1 MSLNG
6 IMNIATSGLTTAQ
19 NALKVTSDNV
29 SNVNTPGY
37 IRKVANQQT
46 VVYGGQ
52 GAGVTSGPVTL
63 AADRFL
69 EQATYKAQSASS
81 SAQATFDLID
91 QIQTQFGDITDSNN
105 LFNQMN
111 SVMSSLAQVAESPTS
126 SAGRQ
131 EVISNLNDFLS
142 EGQRISDKIQQ
153 VRADADTRID
163 TDLKSVNDLLKNISA
178 LNSTISSAKI
188 QGQDITGSQTQQT
201 QYLDQLSK
209 LIDIRVT
216 QNDNGGITVRTQS
229 GLMLA
234 GDGAATLS
242 YTPTASVD
250 ATTVFN
256 PITITTPAGE
266 KRDLADNL
274 ASGEIKGLLD
284 VRDKQSVAINDQLN
298 QFMASFT
305 EQLNAAHNAASAVPA
320 PATLTG
326 KNTSATQD
334 EMLNGMTGTTNLVT
348 VDASGN
354 IVHQMAVDFSN
365 GTWSLDGG
373 VSTGTFSTS
382 SFASDIT
389 GAFGGAATLSFS
401 NGVMSLSAGTGATGV
416 AIADSSTTPSSRFG
430 QSFSQTFGL
439 NDLISSKLPTNAS
452 TGLTT
457 SSTSGF
463 STGSTPDTV
472 TFAVKN
478 ANGGTLSTI
487 GVQIPS
493 GDMNSVLT
501 ALNDTSTGL
510 GRYGQF
516 SLNATTGSLSFN
528 GYGSPANTIG
538 VSTDNSA
545 RYGYGV
551 SFSQFFGLAGSPGN
565 VASGLSVNSAINANP
580 ANLSLATVNLTNT
593 TTPALV
599 AGDGSGGQA
608 MSDTASKSTTFPRAG
623 LNSGGTSTLTRYG
636 SDLAGQVGNL
646 AANAKT
652 DQESSDALLTEAQNR
667 RSSTEGVNLDEELV
681 NLTTYQ
687 QAYAASGRLIQA
699 AKDMFDVLLN
709 MV

>member
-1 MSLNG
+1 MSLTG
-6 IMNIATSGLTTAQ
+6 IMNIATSGLGTAQ
-19 NALKVTSDNV
+19 NALKVTSDNI

-37 IRKVANQQT
+37 IRKVANQHT

-52 GAGVTSGPVTL
+52 GAGVASGPVAL

-81 SAQATFDLID
+81 AAQASYDLID
-91 QIQTQFGDITDSNN
+91 QVQTQFGDITDGNN

-111 SVMSSLAQVAESPTS
+111 SVMSSLAQAAESPTS

-131 EVISNLNDFLS
+131 EVISNLNDFLA
-142 EGQRISDKIQQ
+142 EGQRISDKVQQ

-163 TDLKSVNDLLKNISA
+163 TDLKSVNDLLKNISQ
-178 LNSTISSAKI
+178 LNSTISAAKI

-209 LIDIRVT
+209 LVDIRVT
-216 QNDNGGITVRTQS
+216 QNDNGGITVRTNS
-229 GLMLA
+229 GLTLA

-242 YTPTASVD
+242 YTSTASVN

-284 VRDKQSVAINDQLN
+284 VRDKQSVAINDQLS
-298 QFMASFT
+298 QFMSSFT

-326 KNTSATQD
+326 KNTGATQD
-334 EMLNGMTGTTNLVT
+334 EMLNGMTGTTNLAT

-354 IVHQMAVDFSN
+354 IVHQMAVDFTN
-365 GTWSLDGG
+365 NTWSLDGG
-373 VSTGTFSTS
+373 ASTGSFATS

-389 GAFGGAATLSFS
+389 SAFGGAATLSFT
-401 NGVMSLSAGTGATGV
+401 NGVMKFTAGSGSTGV
-416 AIADSSTTPSSRFG
+416 AIADSATTPSSRFG
-430 QSFSQTFGL
+430 QGFSQTFGL
-439 NDLISSKLPTNAS
+439 NDLISSKLPTNTS
-452 TGLTT
+452 TGLTAT
-457 SSTSGF
+457 STSGF
-463 STGSTPDTV
+463 STGTTPDTV
-472 TFAVKN
+472 SFAVRN
-478 ANGGTLSTI
+478 ANGGTLSKI
-487 GVQIPS
+487 DVQLPS
-493 GDMNSVLT
+493 GDMTSVLT
-501 ALNDTSTGL
+501 ALNDTSLGL

-516 SLNATTGSLSFN
+516 TLDPTNGALAFN
-528 GYGSPANTIG
+528 GYGSPATTIG
-538 VSTDNSA
+538 VGADSSS
-545 RYGYGV
+545 RYGYGP

-565 VASGLSVNSAINANP
+565 VASGLSVNNTINANP
-580 ANLSLATVNLTNT
+580 ANLSLATINLSAT

-599 AGDGSGGQA
+599 GGDGSGGQA
-608 MSDTASKSTTFPRAG
+608 MSDIASKTFTFPRAG
-623 LNSGGTSTLTRYG
+623 LNSGGISTLTRYG

-652 DQESSDALLTEAQNR
+652 DQQSADALLTEATNR

-687 QAYAASGRLIQA
+687 QAYAASGRLVQA

>member
-6 IMNIATSGLTTAQ
+6 IMNIATSGLGTAQ
-19 NALKVTSDNV
+19 NALKVTSDNI

-52 GAGVTSGPVTL
+52 GAGVKSGPTTL

-81 SAQATFDLID
+81 AAQASFDLID
-91 QIQTQFGDITDSNN
+91 QIQTQFGDITDGNN

-131 EVISNLNDFLS
+131 EVISDLSDFLA
-142 EGQRISDKIQQ
+142 EGQRITDKIQQ

-163 TDLKSVNDLLKNISA
+163 TDLKSVNDLLKNIST

-188 QGQDITGSQTQQT
+188 QGQDVTGSQTQQT

-216 QNDNGGITVRTQS
+216 QNDNGGITVRTNS

-274 ASGEIKGLLD
+274 ASGEIKGLMD
-284 VRDKQSVAINDQLN
+284 VRDKQSVQVNDQLN

-305 EQLNAAHNAASAVPA
+305 EQINAAHNAASAVPA
-320 PATLTG
+320 PSSLTG
-326 KNTSATQD
+326 KQTGATQD
-334 EMLNGMTGTTNLVT
+334 EMLNGMTGTTNLAT
-348 VDASGN
+348 LDASGN
-354 IVHQMAVDFSN
+354 ITHQMAVDFTN
-365 GTWSLDGG
+365 GTWSLDSGA
-373 VSTGTFSTS
+373 STGTFTTTT
-382 SFASDIT
+382 FASDIT
-389 GAFGGAATLSFS
+389 SAFGGAATLSFT
-401 NGVMSLSAGTGATGV
+401 NGVMKFSAGSGSTGV
-416 AIADSSTTPSSRFG
+416 AVAESTTTPSSRFG
-430 QSFSQTFGL
+430 QGFSQTFGL
-439 NDLISSKLPTNAS
+439 NDLISSTLPTNTS
-452 TGLTT
+452 TGLTA

-472 TFAVKN
+472 TFVVKN
-478 ANGGTLSTI
+478 SNGGTLSTVNV
-487 GVQIPS
+487 GLPS
-493 GDMNSVLT
+493 GDMTSVLT

-516 SLNATTGSLSFN
+516 NLDSTTGALSFN
-528 GYGSPANTIG
+528 GYGSPANSIG
-538 VSTDNSA
+538 VSADSSS
-545 RYGYGV
+545 RYGYGP

-565 VASGLSVNSAINANP
+565 VANGLSINSTINANP
-580 ANLSLATVNLTNT
+580 ANLSLATLNLSAT

-599 AGDGSGGQA
+599 AGDGTGGQA
-608 MSDTASKSTTFPRAG
+608 MSDIASKSATFPRAG

-652 DQESSDALLTEAQNR
+652 DQQSSDALLTEATNR

-687 QAYAASGRLIQA
+687 QAYAASGRLVQA

>member
-1 MSLNG
+1 MSING
-6 IMNIATSGLTTAQ
+6 IMNIATSGLSTAQ
-19 NALKVTSDNV
+19 NALKVTSDNI

-52 GAGVTSGPVTL
+52 GAGVTSGPTTL

-81 SAQATFDLID
+81 AAQASYDLVD
-91 QIQTQFGDITDSNN
+91 QIQTQFGDITDTNN

-111 SVMSSLAQVAESPTS
+111 SAMSSLASVAESPNS

-131 EVISNLNDFLS
+131 EVISNLSGFLA
-142 EGQRISDKIQQ
+142 EGQRISEKIQQ
-153 VRADADTRID
+153 VRTDADTRID
-163 TDLKSVNDLLKNISA
+163 TDLKSVNDLLKNIST

-188 QGQDITGSQTQQT
+188 QGQDVTGSQTQQT

-209 LIDIRVT
+209 LMDIKVS
-216 QNDNGGITVRTQS
+216 QNDNGGITVRTSS

-250 ATTVFN
+250 SSTVFN

-284 VRDKQSVAINDQLN
+284 VRDKQSVAVNDQLN
-298 QFMASFT
+298 QYMSSFT

-348 VDASGN
+348 VDTSGN
-354 IVHQMAVDFSN
+354 IVHQMAVDFSA
-365 GTWSLDGG
+365 GTWSLDNGA
-373 VSTGTFSTS
+373 STGTFSTS

-389 GAFGGAATLSFS
+389 SAFGGAATMSFN
-401 NGVMSLSAGTGATGV
+401 NGVMSLTAGSGATGV
-416 AIADSSTTPSSRFG
+416 AIADSTTTPSSRFG
-430 QSFSQTFGL
+430 QGFSQTFGL
-439 NDLISSKLPTNAS
+439 NDLVSSKLPTNTS
-452 TGLTT
+452 TGLTL

-463 STGSTPDTV
+463 STGSTPDSV
-472 TFAVKN
+472 SFAVKN
-478 ANGGTLSTI
+478 SNGGTLSTVN
-487 GVQIPS
+487 VQIPS

-501 ALNDTSTGL
+501 ALNDTNTGL

-516 SLNATTGSLSFN
+516 NLDSTTGALTFN
-528 GYGSPANTIG
+528 GYGSPANSIG
-538 VSTDNSA
+538 VSADSSS

-551 SFSQFFGLAGSPGN
+551 SFSQFFSLGGSAGN
-565 VASGLSVNSAINANP
+565 VAGGLAVSNAINANP
-580 ANLSLATVNLTNT
+580 ANLSLATLNLTNT

-608 MSDTASKSTTFPRAG
+608 MSDIASKSVTIPRAG
-623 LNSGGTSTLTRYG
+623 LNSGGSTTLTRYG

-652 DQESSDALLTEAQNR
+652 DQQSSDALLTEATNR

-687 QAYAASGRLIQA
+687 QAYSASGRLIQA